1 MSKAL
6 SEGINLDLLSPGQR
20 RWGILL
26 PDALDSDV
34 GEGASHVF
42 VGDLHAATKLKNFKL
57 LINGG

>member
-1 MSKAL
+1 MREAL
-6 SEGINLDLLSPGQR
+6 PEGINLDLLSPGQR

-42 VGDLHAATKLKNFKL
+42 VGDLHAAMKLKT
-57 LINGG
+57 